1 MNPAETFGGVIVYG
15 EELGELYGYGKNAR
29 EAWLYAAQRAPE
41 QSGARHCL
49 CDLNATQRLIEA
61 LTRCGDFMRL
71 DDAPFSWWLNDSGY
85 ADLEED

>member
-1 MNPAETFGGVIVYG
+1 MSPAETFGGVIVYG
-15 EELGELYGYGKNAR
+15 EEFGELYGYGQNAR

-41 QSGARHCL
+41 ESGARHCL

-61 LTRCGDFMRL
+61 LARCGDFMRL
-71 DDAPFSWWLNDSGY
+71 DDAGPWRLNDFGY